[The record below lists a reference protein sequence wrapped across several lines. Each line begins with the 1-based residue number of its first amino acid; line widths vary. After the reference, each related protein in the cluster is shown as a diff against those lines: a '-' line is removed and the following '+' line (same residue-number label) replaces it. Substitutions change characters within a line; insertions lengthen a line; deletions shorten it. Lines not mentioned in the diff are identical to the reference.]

1 MLDKRSAEP
10 TPKAQQ
16 RLLSMSKFTTSPK
29 EQPKSGILRFIR
41 VIVLNPLSDKGGEDD
56 RFI

>member
-16 RLLSMSKFTTSPK
+16 RFLSMSKFTTSPK
-29 EQPKSGILRFIR
+29 EQHKSGILRFIR
-41 VIVLNPLSDKGGEDD
+41 VIVLNPLNDKGRGK
-56 RFI
+56 